1 MTAWNILRDNSTAP
15 DGSTSWVHLNSQNT
29 GTGSGT
35 GTIVHEQFEA
45 RLEEDI
51 QASLQYAEEVSAVL
65 EEITVDI
72 EETDIST
79 TDEQIQ
85 VTI

>member
-1 MTAWNILRDNSTAP
+1 MNTFGLRATVS
-15 DGSTSWVHLNSQNT
+15 T
-29 GTGSGT
+29 GTGT
-35 GTIVHEQFEA
+35 VVHEQFDA

-72 EETDIST
+72 DETDISA